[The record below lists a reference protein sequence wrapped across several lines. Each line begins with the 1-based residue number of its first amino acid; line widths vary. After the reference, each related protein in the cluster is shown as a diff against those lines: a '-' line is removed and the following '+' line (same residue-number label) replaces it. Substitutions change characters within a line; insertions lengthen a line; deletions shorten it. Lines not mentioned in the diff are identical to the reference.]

1 MSLVRPSDV
10 LVCHKYIIPISS
22 ICTSMS
28 SVCLSYVLEP
38 YPYVTRIHSYA
49 TRNYSFVICM
59 SLVHLSVIL

>member
-1 MSLVRPSDV
+1 MSLVHPSDV
-10 LVCHKYIIPISS
+10 LVCHKYIIRISF

-28 SVCLSYVLEP
+28 SVCLSYVLAP
-38 YPYVTRIHSYA
+38 YPYVTRIDSYA